1 MKKYSLKNARII
13 FLLIIL
19 GFLISQGCKKNPLA
33 PSEGTPGRRDYTW
46 TVDTIKIPFNYL
58 GRITGSGPNDVYAVG
73 PGGGLDETIWHYDG
87 NRWSTDGVSRLIS
100 PHCIFSLGVNDVW
113 IAGSEG
119 RVWHYDGGNWSE
131 SLDFKKDNYVVGFQ
145 DIWGESSQN
154 IYAVGYADSGD
165 TRSGII
171 LHYDG
176 KTWQEELIPNF
187 PYCFGRMGKDIN
199 GNHKYY
205 LFGTNY
211 SNDGYFLGLFEYDGR
226 VNMTKIYE
234 KLYDL
239 NTYPGFQ
246 LIDNKMYFTLGRTIN
261 TYEYSYFK
269 WLMNIN
275 GEKFIAHLYG
285 RSLSDMLYIMS
296 DGIEQY
302 NGTDEQYIYRYS
314 NIQFT
319 DAVLFDNA
327 IFLVATDFTNNQNVM
342 IKGVLK

>member
-1 MKKYSLKNARII
+1 MLKLVPILLSFCFILSSYS
-13 FLLIIL
+13 
-19 GFLISQGCKKNPLA
+19 CKNPVT
-33 PSEGTPGRRDYTW
+33 PGDNTTPGRRDYTW

-58 GRITGSGPNDVYAVG
+58 GRITGSSPNDVYAVG

-87 NRWSTDGVSRLIS
+87 IRWSTDGVSRAIS
-100 PHCIFSLGVNDVW
+100 PLCIHSFSLNDVW
-113 IAGSEG
+113 AAGTEG
-119 RVWHYDGGNWSE
+119 RIWHFDGSNWSE
-131 SLDFKKDNYVVGFQ
+131 NLDFKKDNYVVGFQ

-154 IYAVGYADSGD
+154 IYAVGYADSGG
-165 TRSGII
+165 TRRGII

-176 KTWQEELIPNF
+176 KKWQEELIPNF
-187 PYCFGRMGKDIN
+187 PHDFEEFEKDIN

-205 LFGTNY
+205 LLGINV
-211 SNDGYFLGLFEYDGR
+211 SDAGYFDALFEYDGG
-226 VNMTKIYE
+226 VNLTKIYE
-234 KLYDL
+234 KIFDV

-261 TYEYSYFK
+261 TYENSNFK
-269 WLMNIN
+269 WLIDIK
-275 GEKFIAHLYG
+275 GDKFIDRIWG
-285 RSLSDMLYIMS
+285 RSLKDILFIMS

-314 NIQFT
+314 DIQFS